1 MTSAQLKTML
11 GDFEPH
17 GRHIS
22 NVTCPSENDNNREL
36 ISAIGYNSPESF
48 FKEKAAT
55 PEPKSTATYNVE
67 Q

>member
-1 MTSAQLKTML
+1 ML

-22 NVTCPSENDNNREL
+22 NVTCRSANDNNREL
-36 ISAIGYNSPESF
+36 IPAIGYNSAESF

-55 PEPKSTATYNVE
+55 LEPKSTVTYNVVR
-67 Q
+67 